1 MPEEVC
7 CRYYIAFIEAPNLF
21 QRNNVSYVLRPET
34 QTLEGG
40 LRAVRADIYIVV
52 AKDDVPMNF
61 VGVFAEGD
69 EAPMSFPRTR
79 RIYMPVLCLFQD
91 GDQFLQA
98 IDFLRC
104 RDKMMSMCSDSRRLL
119 FFLT

>member
-7 CRYYIAFIEAPNLF
+7 CCYYIAFTWVSNLF

-34 QTLEGG
+34 QALAGG
-40 LRAVRADIYIVV
+40 LRAVRADIYIII
-52 AKDDVPMNF
+52 AKDDVPVNF

-69 EAPMSFPRTR
+69 EGPMPFPRTC
-79 RIYMPVLCLFQD
+79 RIHMPVLCFLQD
-91 GDQFLQA
+91 GNQFLQA
-98 IDFLRC
+98 IDFLGC
-104 RDKMMSMCSDSRRLL
+104 RDEMMSMSSDSRGF